1 MKYKH
6 IFEEKWEKEGKIK
19 NQEKIIDKV
28 EEQNKEYYHQNWH
41 EHDAIF
47 KTVLDK
53 KEETVKFINKT
64 LKLNIKKEEIE
75 KYNSSFI
82 SKTFQNQE
90 ADIVY
95 KIKDKNIFFLIEHQS
110 KIDYSMPFRLLEYE
124 VAIIRSAVDKSKIKN
139 KSYKIPLV
147 MPIVLYT
154 GKQKWNANK
163 YLEKSQE
170 KIQGLNIKI
179 GNYSLVDINNYT
191 EKELLEDNTF
201 ISKMMLIEKSKNTE
215 EIAETLEKIINK
227 TQKEDKELLKSII
240 EIFLEEKIGIQKS
253 TELIRKLES
262 ESDSMLAIVD
272 MIRKENQM
280 YIDMGRKEGK
290 KEGKKLGKI
299 EGKREGEKTGK
310 MQKLKEIVLNMIEE
324 NLSNEIIMKVTG
336 ISPKEIEKIK
346 NSKNKIKA

>member
-1 MKYKH
+1 M
-6 IFEEKWEKEGKIK
+6 
-19 NQEKIIDKV
+19 
-28 EEQNKEYYHQNWH
+28 
-41 EHDAIF
+41 
-47 KTVLDK
+47 VLDQ
-53 KEETVKFINKT
+53 KEEAVKFINKT

-82 SKTFQNQE
+82 NKLFQNKE

-124 VAIIRSAVDKSKIKN
+124 VAIIRSAIDKSKIKN

-215 EIAETLEKIINK
+215 EIAKTLEKIINK
-227 TQKEDKELLKSII
+227 THKEDKELLKSII

-290 KEGKKLGKI
+290 KEGKREGKKVGRI
-299 EGKREGEKTGK
+299 EGKKDTLREIAIK
-310 MQKLKEIVLNMIEE
+310 MLKKNLTEKEIT
-324 NLSNEIIMKVTG
+324 EITG
-336 ISPKEIEKIK
+336 ISKKELNNLKLTNNYK
-346 NSKNKIKA
+346 

>member
-1 MKYKH
+1 MD
-6 IFEEKWEKEGKIK
+6 
-19 NQEKIIDKV
+19 Q
-28 EEQNKEYYHQNWH
+28 
-41 EHDAIF
+41 
-47 KTVLDK
+47 
-53 KEETVKFINKT
+53 KEEAVKFINKT

-82 SKTFQNQE
+82 NKLFQNKE

-124 VAIIRSAVDKSKIKN
+124 VAIIRSAIDKSKIKN

-170 KIQGLNIKI
+170 KIQGSNIKI

-215 EIAETLEKIINK
+215 EIAETLEKIISK
-227 TQKEDKELLKSII
+227 TQKEDKELLKRII

-262 ESDSMLAIVD
+262 EGDSMLAIVD

-290 KEGKKLGKI
+290 KEGKKVGRI
-299 EGKREGEKTGK
+299 EGKKDTLREIAIK
-310 MQKLKEIVLNMIEE
+310 MLKKNLTEKEIT
-324 NLSNEIIMKVTG
+324 EITG
-336 ISPKEIEKIK
+336 ISKKELNNLKLTNNYK
-346 NSKNKIKA
+346 

>member
-1 MKYKH
+1 
-6 IFEEKWEKEGKIK
+6 
-19 NQEKIIDKV
+19 
-28 EEQNKEYYHQNWH
+28 
-41 EHDAIF
+41 
-47 KTVLDK
+47 
-53 KEETVKFINKT
+53 
-64 LKLNIKKEEIE
+64 
-75 KYNSSFI
+75 
-82 SKTFQNQE
+82 
-90 ADIVY
+90 
-95 KIKDKNIFFLIEHQS
+95 
-110 KIDYSMPFRLLEYE
+110 MPFRLLEYE

-227 TQKEDKELLKSII
+227 TRKEDKELLKSII

-290 KEGKKLGKI
+290 KEGKREGKKVGRI
-299 EGKREGEKTGK
+299 EGKKDTLREIAIK
-310 MQKLKEIVLNMIEE
+310 MLKKNLTEKEIT
-324 NLSNEIIMKVTG
+324 EITG
-336 ISPKEIEKIK
+336 ISIKELNNLKLTNNYK
-346 NSKNKIKA
+346 

>member
-1 MKYKH
+1 
-6 IFEEKWEKEGKIK
+6 
-19 NQEKIIDKV
+19 
-28 EEQNKEYYHQNWH
+28 
-41 EHDAIF
+41 
-47 KTVLDK
+47 
-53 KEETVKFINKT
+53 
-64 LKLNIKKEEIE
+64 
-75 KYNSSFI
+75 
-82 SKTFQNQE
+82 
-90 ADIVY
+90 
-95 KIKDKNIFFLIEHQS
+95 
-110 KIDYSMPFRLLEYE
+110 MPFRLLEYE

-170 KIQGLNIKI
+170 KIQSLNIKI

-215 EIAETLEKIINK
+215 EIAKTLEKIINRI
-227 TQKEDKELLKSII
+227 QKEDKELLKSII
-240 EIFLEEKIGIQKS
+240 EIILEEKIGITKS

-290 KEGKKLGKI
+290 KEGKK
-299 EGKREGEKTGK
+299 EGEKTGK

-324 NLSNEIIMKVTG
+324 NLPNETIMKVTG
-336 ISPKEIEKIK
+336 ISPKEIEEIK

>member
-1 MKYKH
+1 M
-6 IFEEKWEKEGKIK
+6 
-19 NQEKIIDKV
+19 
-28 EEQNKEYYHQNWH
+28 
-41 EHDAIF
+41 
-47 KTVLDK
+47 VLDQ
-53 KEETVKFINKT
+53 KEEAVKFINKT

-82 SKTFQNQE
+82 NKLFQNKE

-124 VAIIRSAVDKSKIKN
+124 VAIIRSAIDKSKIKN

-215 EIAETLEKIINK
+215 EIAETLEKIISK
-227 TQKEDKELLKSII
+227 TQKEDKELLKRII
-240 EIFLEEKIGIQKS
+240 EIILEEKIGIQKS

-290 KEGKKLGKI
+290 KEGKREGKKVGRI
-299 EGKREGEKTGK
+299 EGKKDTLREIAIK
-310 MQKLKEIVLNMIEE
+310 MLKKNLTEKEIT
-324 NLSNEIIMKVTG
+324 EITG
-336 ISPKEIEKIK
+336 ISKKELNNLKLTNNYK
-346 NSKNKIKA
+346 

>member
-1 MKYKH
+1 MKCKH
-6 IFEEKWEKEGKIK
+6 IFEEKWTKEGKIK
-19 NQEKIIDKV
+19 EQEENETQEKIIDKV
-28 EEQNKEYYHQNWH
+28 EDQNEEYHQQNWH

-47 KTVLDK
+47 KTVLYK
-53 KEETVKFINKT
+53 KEEAVKFINKT

-75 KYNSSFI
+75 KYTSSFI
-82 SKTFQNQE
+82 NKLFQNKE

-95 KIKDKNIFFLIEHQS
+95 KMKDKNIFFLIEHQS

-240 EIFLEEKIGIQKS
+240 EIILEEKIGITKS
-253 TELIRKLES
+253 TELIRKLEKG
-262 ESDSMLAIVD
+262 SDNMLAIVD

-290 KEGKKLGKI
+290 KEGKKDTL
-299 EGKREGEKTGK
+299 REIAIK
-310 MQKLKEIVLNMIEE
+310 MLKKNLTEKEIT
-324 NLSNEIIMKVTG
+324 EITG
-336 ISPKEIEKIK
+336 ISKKELNNLKLSNNYK
-346 NSKNKIKA
+346 

>member
-1 MKYKH
+1 M
-6 IFEEKWEKEGKIK
+6 
-19 NQEKIIDKV
+19 
-28 EEQNKEYYHQNWH
+28 
-41 EHDAIF
+41 
-47 KTVLDK
+47 VLDQ
-53 KEETVKFINKT
+53 KEEAVKFINKT

-82 SKTFQNQE
+82 SKTFQNKE

-124 VAIIRSAVDKSKIKN
+124 VAIIRSAIDKSKIKN

-170 KIQGLNIKI
+170 KIQCLNIKI

-227 TQKEDKELLKSII
+227 TRKEDKELLKGII

-290 KEGKKLGKI
+290 KEGKI
-299 EGKREGEKTGK
+299 EGKTETI
-310 MQKLKEIVLNMIEE
+310 KEIVNKMLRKNLPEKTIIE
-324 NLSNEIIMKVTG
+324 ITG
-336 ISPKEIEKIK
+336 INPKEIEEIK

>member
-1 MKYKH
+1 M
-6 IFEEKWEKEGKIK
+6 
-19 NQEKIIDKV
+19 
-28 EEQNKEYYHQNWH
+28 
-41 EHDAIF
+41 
-47 KTVLDK
+47 VLDQ
-53 KEETVKFINKT
+53 KEEAVKFINKT

-82 SKTFQNQE
+82 SKTFQNKE

-124 VAIIRSAVDKSKIKN
+124 VAIIRSAIDKSKIKN

-227 TQKEDKELLKSII
+227 TRKEDKELLKSII

-290 KEGKKLGKI
+290 KEGKI
-299 EGKREGEKTGK
+299 EGKTETI
-310 MQKLKEIVLNMIEE
+310 KEIVNKMLRKNLPEKTIIE
-324 NLSNEIIMKVTG
+324 ITG
-336 ISPKEIEKIK
+336 INPKEIEEIK

>member
-1 MKYKH
+1 
-6 IFEEKWEKEGKIK
+6 
-19 NQEKIIDKV
+19 
-28 EEQNKEYYHQNWH
+28 
-41 EHDAIF
+41 
-47 KTVLDK
+47 
-53 KEETVKFINKT
+53 
-64 LKLNIKKEEIE
+64 
-75 KYNSSFI
+75 
-82 SKTFQNQE
+82 
-90 ADIVY
+90 
-95 KIKDKNIFFLIEHQS
+95 
-110 KIDYSMPFRLLEYE
+110 
-124 VAIIRSAVDKSKIKN
+124 
-139 KSYKIPLV
+139 

-215 EIAETLEKIINK
+215 EIAETLEKIINRI
-227 TQKEDKELLKSII
+227 QKEDKELLKSII

-290 KEGKKLGKI
+290 KEGKKDTL
-299 EGKREGEKTGK
+299 REIAIK
-310 MQKLKEIVLNMIEE
+310 MLKKNLTEKEIT
-324 NLSNEIIMKVTG
+324 EITG
-336 ISPKEIEKIK
+336 ISKKELNNLKLTNNYK
-346 NSKNKIKA
+346 

>member
-1 MKYKH
+1 
-6 IFEEKWEKEGKIK
+6 
-19 NQEKIIDKV
+19 
-28 EEQNKEYYHQNWH
+28 
-41 EHDAIF
+41 
-47 KTVLDK
+47 
-53 KEETVKFINKT
+53 
-64 LKLNIKKEEIE
+64 
-75 KYNSSFI
+75 
-82 SKTFQNQE
+82 
-90 ADIVY
+90 
-95 KIKDKNIFFLIEHQS
+95 
-110 KIDYSMPFRLLEYE
+110 MPFRLLEYE

-179 GNYSLVDINNYT
+179 GNYSLVDVNNYT
-191 EKELLEDNTF
+191 ENELLEDNTF

-227 TQKEDKELLKSII
+227 TRKEDKELLKSII

-290 KEGKKLGKI
+290 KEGKREGKKVGRI
-299 EGKREGEKTGK
+299 EGKKDTLREIAIK
-310 MQKLKEIVLNMIEE
+310 MLKKNLTEKEIT
-324 NLSNEIIMKVTG
+324 EITG
-336 ISPKEIEKIK
+336 ISKKELNNLKLTNNYK
-346 NSKNKIKA
+346 

>member
-1 MKYKH
+1 M
-6 IFEEKWEKEGKIK
+6 
-19 NQEKIIDKV
+19 
-28 EEQNKEYYHQNWH
+28 
-41 EHDAIF
+41 
-47 KTVLDK
+47 VLDQ

-82 SKTFQNQE
+82 NKLFQNKE

-95 KIKDKNIFFLIEHQS
+95 KIKDKNIFFLIDHQS

-124 VAIIRSAVDKSKIKN
+124 VAIIRSAIDKSKIKN

-163 YLEKSQE
+163 YLERSQE

-215 EIAETLEKIINK
+215 EIAETLEKIISK
-227 TQKEDKELLKSII
+227 TQKEDKELLRRII
-240 EIFLEEKIGIQKS
+240 EIILEEKIGITKS
-253 TELIRKLES
+253 KELIKKLEKG
-262 ESDSMLAIVD
+262 SDSMLAIVD

-290 KEGKKLGKI
+290 KEGKI
-299 EGKREGEKTGK
+299 EGKTETI
-310 MQKLKEIVLNMIEE
+310 KEIVNKMLRKNLPEKTIIE
-324 NLSNEIIMKVTG
+324 ITG
-336 ISPKEIEKIK
+336 INPKEIEKIK
-346 NSKNKIKA
+346 NSKN

>member
-1 MKYKH
+1 M
-6 IFEEKWEKEGKIK
+6 
-19 NQEKIIDKV
+19 
-28 EEQNKEYYHQNWH
+28 
-41 EHDAIF
+41 
-47 KTVLDK
+47 VLDQ
-53 KEETVKFINKT
+53 KEEAVKFINKT

-82 SKTFQNQE
+82 NKLFQNKE

-124 VAIIRSAVDKSKIKN
+124 VAIIRSAIDKSKIKN

-163 YLEKSQE
+163 YLERSQE

-215 EIAETLEKIINK
+215 EIAKTLEKIINK
-227 TQKEDKELLKSII
+227 THKEDKELLKSII

-290 KEGKKLGKI
+290 KEGKREGKKVGRI
-299 EGKREGEKTGK
+299 EGKKDTLREIAIK
-310 MQKLKEIVLNMIEE
+310 MLKKNLTEKEIT
-324 NLSNEIIMKVTG
+324 EITG
-336 ISPKEIEKIK
+336 ISKKELNNLKLTNNYK
-346 NSKNKIKA
+346 

>member
-1 MKYKH
+1 M
-6 IFEEKWEKEGKIK
+6 
-19 NQEKIIDKV
+19 
-28 EEQNKEYYHQNWH
+28 
-41 EHDAIF
+41 
-47 KTVLDK
+47 VLDQ
-53 KEETVKFINKT
+53 KEEAVKFINKT

-82 SKTFQNQE
+82 NKLFQNKE

-95 KIKDKNIFFLIEHQS
+95 KIKDKNVFFLIEHQS

-179 GNYSLVDINNYT
+179 GNYSLVDVNNYT
-191 EKELLEDNTF
+191 ENELLEDNTF

-215 EIAETLEKIINK
+215 EIAETLEKIISK
-227 TQKEDKELLKSII
+227 TQKEDKELLRRII
-240 EIFLEEKIGIQKS
+240 EIILEEKIGITKS
-253 TELIRKLES
+253 KELIKKLEKG
-262 ESDSMLAIVD
+262 SDSMLAVVD

-290 KEGKKLGKI
+290 KEGKI
-299 EGKREGEKTGK
+299 EGKTETI
-310 MQKLKEIVLNMIEE
+310 KEIVDKMLRKNLPEKTIIE
-324 NLSNEIIMKVTG
+324 ITG
-336 ISPKEIEKIK
+336 INPKEIEKIK

>member
-1 MKYKH
+1 
-6 IFEEKWEKEGKIK
+6 
-19 NQEKIIDKV
+19 
-28 EEQNKEYYHQNWH
+28 
-41 EHDAIF
+41 
-47 KTVLDK
+47 
-53 KEETVKFINKT
+53 
-64 LKLNIKKEEIE
+64 
-75 KYNSSFI
+75 
-82 SKTFQNQE
+82 
-90 ADIVY
+90 
-95 KIKDKNIFFLIEHQS
+95 
-110 KIDYSMPFRLLEYE
+110 MPFRLLEYE

-170 KIQGLNIKI
+170 KIKGLNIKI

-215 EIAETLEKIINK
+215 EIAETLEKIINRI
-227 TQKEDKELLKSII
+227 QKEDKELLKSII
-240 EIFLEEKIGIQKS
+240 EIILEEKIGITKS
-253 TELIRKLES
+253 TELIRKLGKK
-262 ESDSMLAIVD
+262 SDSMLAVVD

-290 KEGKKLGKI
+290 KEGKK
-299 EGKREGEKTGK
+299 EGEKTGK

-324 NLSNEIIMKVTG
+324 NLPNETIMKVTG
-336 ISPKEIEKIK
+336 ISPKEIEEIK

>member
-1 MKYKH
+1 
-6 IFEEKWEKEGKIK
+6 
-19 NQEKIIDKV
+19 
-28 EEQNKEYYHQNWH
+28 
-41 EHDAIF
+41 
-47 KTVLDK
+47 
-53 KEETVKFINKT
+53 
-64 LKLNIKKEEIE
+64 
-75 KYNSSFI
+75 
-82 SKTFQNQE
+82 
-90 ADIVY
+90 
-95 KIKDKNIFFLIEHQS
+95 
-110 KIDYSMPFRLLEYE
+110 MPFRLLEYE
-124 VAIIRSAVDKSKIKN
+124 VAIIRSAIDKSKIKN

-215 EIAETLEKIINK
+215 EIAETLEKIISK
-227 TQKEDKELLKSII
+227 TQKEDKELLKRII

-262 ESDSMLAIVD
+262 EGDSMLAIVD

-290 KEGKKLGKI
+290 KEGKKVGRI
-299 EGKREGEKTGK
+299 EGKKDTLREIAIK
-310 MQKLKEIVLNMIEE
+310 MLKKNLTEKEIT
-324 NLSNEIIMKVTG
+324 EITG
-336 ISPKEIEKIK
+336 ISKKELNNLKLTNNYK
-346 NSKNKIKA
+346 

>member
-1 MKYKH
+1 MD
-6 IFEEKWEKEGKIK
+6 
-19 NQEKIIDKV
+19 Q
-28 EEQNKEYYHQNWH
+28 
-41 EHDAIF
+41 
-47 KTVLDK
+47 
-53 KEETVKFINKT
+53 KEEAVKFINKT

-82 SKTFQNQE
+82 NKLFQNKE

-124 VAIIRSAVDKSKIKN
+124 VAIIRSAIDKSKIKN

-215 EIAETLEKIINK
+215 EIAETLEKIISK
-227 TQKEDKELLKSII
+227 TQKEDKELLKRII

-262 ESDSMLAIVD
+262 EGDSMLAIVD

-290 KEGKKLGKI
+290 KEGKKVGRI
-299 EGKREGEKTGK
+299 EGKKDTLREIAIK
-310 MQKLKEIVLNMIEE
+310 MLKKNLTEKEIT
-324 NLSNEIIMKVTG
+324 EITG
-336 ISPKEIEKIK
+336 ISKKELNNLKLTNNYK
-346 NSKNKIKA
+346 

>member
-1 MKYKH
+1 
-6 IFEEKWEKEGKIK
+6 
-19 NQEKIIDKV
+19 
-28 EEQNKEYYHQNWH
+28 
-41 EHDAIF
+41 
-47 KTVLDK
+47 
-53 KEETVKFINKT
+53 
-64 LKLNIKKEEIE
+64 
-75 KYNSSFI
+75 
-82 SKTFQNQE
+82 
-90 ADIVY
+90 
-95 KIKDKNIFFLIEHQS
+95 
-110 KIDYSMPFRLLEYE
+110 MPFRLLEYE

-179 GNYSLVDINNYT
+179 ENYSLVDVNNYT
-191 EKELLEDNTF
+191 ENELLEDNTF

-215 EIAETLEKIINK
+215 EIAETLEKIINRI
-227 TQKEDKELLKSII
+227 QKEDKELLKSII
-240 EIFLEEKIGIQKS
+240 EIILEEKIGITKS
-253 TELIRKLES
+253 TELIRKLGKK
-262 ESDSMLAIVD
+262 SDSMLAVVD

-290 KEGKKLGKI
+290 KEGKK
-299 EGKREGEKTGK
+299 EGEKTGK

>member
-1 MKYKH
+1 
-6 IFEEKWEKEGKIK
+6 
-19 NQEKIIDKV
+19 
-28 EEQNKEYYHQNWH
+28 
-41 EHDAIF
+41 
-47 KTVLDK
+47 
-53 KEETVKFINKT
+53 
-64 LKLNIKKEEIE
+64 
-75 KYNSSFI
+75 
-82 SKTFQNQE
+82 
-90 ADIVY
+90 
-95 KIKDKNIFFLIEHQS
+95 
-110 KIDYSMPFRLLEYE
+110 MPFRLLEYE
-124 VAIIRSAVDKSKIKN
+124 VAIIRSAIDKSKIKN

-179 GNYSLVDINNYT
+179 ENYSLVDVNNYT
-191 EKELLEDNTF
+191 ENELLEDNTF

-215 EIAETLEKIINK
+215 EIAETLEKIINRI
-227 TQKEDKELLKSII
+227 QKEDKELLKSII
-240 EIFLEEKIGIQKS
+240 EIILEEKIGITKS
-253 TELIRKLES
+253 TELIRKLGKK
-262 ESDSMLAIVD
+262 SDSMLAVVD

-290 KEGKKLGKI
+290 KEGKK
-299 EGKREGEKTGK
+299 EGEKTGK

>member
-1 MKYKH
+1 M
-6 IFEEKWEKEGKIK
+6 
-19 NQEKIIDKV
+19 
-28 EEQNKEYYHQNWH
+28 
-41 EHDAIF
+41 
-47 KTVLDK
+47 VLDQ
-53 KEETVKFINKT
+53 KEEAVKFINKT

-82 SKTFQNQE
+82 NKLFQNKE

-124 VAIIRSAVDKSKIKN
+124 VAIIRSAIDKSKIKN

-215 EIAETLEKIINK
+215 EIAETLEKIISK
-227 TQKEDKELLKSII
+227 TQKEDKELLKRII

-262 ESDSMLAIVD
+262 EGDSMLAIVD

-290 KEGKKLGKI
+290 KEGKI
-299 EGKREGEKTGK
+299 EGKTETI
-310 MQKLKEIVLNMIEE
+310 KEIVNKMLRKNLPEKTIIE
-324 NLSNEIIMKVTG
+324 ITG
-336 ISPKEIEKIK
+336 INPKEIEKIK
-346 NSKNKIKA
+346 NSKN

>member
-1 MKYKH
+1 M
-6 IFEEKWEKEGKIK
+6 
-19 NQEKIIDKV
+19 
-28 EEQNKEYYHQNWH
+28 
-41 EHDAIF
+41 
-47 KTVLDK
+47 VLDQ
-53 KEETVKFINKT
+53 KEEAVKFINKT

-82 SKTFQNQE
+82 SKTFQNKE

-124 VAIIRSAVDKSKIKN
+124 VAIIRSAIDKSKIKN

-170 KIQGLNIKI
+170 KIQCLNIKI

-215 EIAETLEKIINK
+215 EIAETLEKIISK
-227 TQKEDKELLKSII
+227 TQKEDKELLKRII

-262 ESDSMLAIVD
+262 EGDSMLAIVD

-290 KEGKKLGKI
+290 KEGKI
-299 EGKREGEKTGK
+299 EGKTETI
-310 MQKLKEIVLNMIEE
+310 KEIVNKMLRKNLPEKTIIE
-324 NLSNEIIMKVTG
+324 ITG
-336 ISPKEIEKIK
+336 INPKEIEKIK
-346 NSKNKIKA
+346 NSKN

>member
-1 MKYKH
+1 M
-6 IFEEKWEKEGKIK
+6 
-19 NQEKIIDKV
+19 
-28 EEQNKEYYHQNWH
+28 
-41 EHDAIF
+41 
-47 KTVLDK
+47 VLDQ
-53 KEETVKFINKT
+53 KEEAVKFINKT

-82 SKTFQNQE
+82 SKTFQNKE

-124 VAIIRSAVDKSKIKN
+124 VAIIRSAIDKSKIKN

-215 EIAETLEKIINK
+215 EIAETLEKIISK
-227 TQKEDKELLKSII
+227 TQKEDKELLKRII
-240 EIFLEEKIGIQKS
+240 EIILEEKIGIQKS

-290 KEGKKLGKI
+290 KEGKREGKKVGRI
-299 EGKREGEKTGK
+299 EGKKDTLREIAIK
-310 MQKLKEIVLNMIEE
+310 MLKKNLTEKEIT
-324 NLSNEIIMKVTG
+324 EITG
-336 ISPKEIEKIK
+336 ISKKELNNLKLTNNYK
-346 NSKNKIKA
+346 

>member
-1 MKYKH
+1 
-6 IFEEKWEKEGKIK
+6 
-19 NQEKIIDKV
+19 
-28 EEQNKEYYHQNWH
+28 
-41 EHDAIF
+41 
-47 KTVLDK
+47 
-53 KEETVKFINKT
+53 
-64 LKLNIKKEEIE
+64 
-75 KYNSSFI
+75 
-82 SKTFQNQE
+82 
-90 ADIVY
+90 
-95 KIKDKNIFFLIEHQS
+95 
-110 KIDYSMPFRLLEYE
+110 MPFRLLEYE

-179 GNYSLVDINNYT
+179 GNYSLVDVNNYT
-191 EKELLEDNTF
+191 ENELLEDNTF

-215 EIAETLEKIINK
+215 EIAKTLEKIINK

-290 KEGKKLGKI
+290 KEGKKVGRI
-299 EGKREGEKTGK
+299 EGKKEGKKDTLREIAIK
-310 MQKLKEIVLNMIEE
+310 MLKKNLTEKEIT
-324 NLSNEIIMKVTG
+324 EITG
-336 ISPKEIEKIK
+336 ISKKELNNLKLTNNYK
-346 NSKNKIKA
+346 

>member
-1 MKYKH
+1 
-6 IFEEKWEKEGKIK
+6 
-19 NQEKIIDKV
+19 
-28 EEQNKEYYHQNWH
+28 
-41 EHDAIF
+41 
-47 KTVLDK
+47 
-53 KEETVKFINKT
+53 
-64 LKLNIKKEEIE
+64 
-75 KYNSSFI
+75 
-82 SKTFQNQE
+82 
-90 ADIVY
+90 
-95 KIKDKNIFFLIEHQS
+95 
-110 KIDYSMPFRLLEYE
+110 MPFRLLEYE
-124 VAIIRSAVDKSKIKN
+124 VAIIRSAIDKSKIKN

-163 YLEKSQE
+163 YLERSQE

-215 EIAETLEKIINK
+215 EIAETLEKIINRI
-227 TQKEDKELLKSII
+227 QKEDKELLKSII

-290 KEGKKLGKI
+290 KEGKKDTL
-299 EGKREGEKTGK
+299 REIAIK
-310 MQKLKEIVLNMIEE
+310 MLKKNLTEKEIT
-324 NLSNEIIMKVTG
+324 EITG
-336 ISPKEIEKIK
+336 ISKKELNNLKLTNNYK
-346 NSKNKIKA
+346 

>member
-1 MKYKH
+1 MSDQYEKYYVVNHQHDK
-6 IFEEKWEKEGKIK
+6 IFR
-19 NQEKIIDKV
+19 
-28 EEQNKEYYHQNWH
+28 
-41 EHDAIF
+41 
-47 KTVLDK
+47 TVLDRK
-53 KEETVKFINKT
+53 SDAIALINKA
-64 LKLNIKKEEIE
+64 LNTQLEVQDIE

-82 SKTFQNQE
+82 NKLFQNKE

-124 VAIIRSAVDKSKIKN
+124 VAIIRSAIDKSKIKN

-215 EIAETLEKIINK
+215 EIAETLEKIISK
-227 TQKEDKELLKSII
+227 TQKEDKELLKRII

-262 ESDSMLAIVD
+262 EGDSMLAIVD

-290 KEGKKLGKI
+290 KEGKKVGRI
-299 EGKREGEKTGK
+299 EGKKDTLREIAIK
-310 MQKLKEIVLNMIEE
+310 MLKKNLTEKEIT
-324 NLSNEIIMKVTG
+324 EITG
-336 ISPKEIEKIK
+336 ISKKELNNLKLTNNYK
-346 NSKNKIKA
+346 

>member
-1 MKYKH
+1 
-6 IFEEKWEKEGKIK
+6 
-19 NQEKIIDKV
+19 
-28 EEQNKEYYHQNWH
+28 
-41 EHDAIF
+41 
-47 KTVLDK
+47 
-53 KEETVKFINKT
+53 
-64 LKLNIKKEEIE
+64 
-75 KYNSSFI
+75 
-82 SKTFQNQE
+82 
-90 ADIVY
+90 
-95 KIKDKNIFFLIEHQS
+95 
-110 KIDYSMPFRLLEYE
+110 MPFRLLEYE

-215 EIAETLEKIINK
+215 EIAETLEKIINRI
-227 TQKEDKELLKSII
+227 QKEDKELLKSII
-240 EIFLEEKIGIQKS
+240 EIILEEKIGITKS
-253 TELIRKLES
+253 TELIRKLGKK
-262 ESDSMLAIVD
+262 SDSMLAVVD

-290 KEGKKLGKI
+290 KEGKK
-299 EGKREGEKTGK
+299 EGEKTGK

-324 NLSNEIIMKVTG
+324 NLPNETIMKVTG
-336 ISPKEIEKIK
+336 ISPKEIEEIK
-346 NSKNKIKA
+346 NSKNKNKA